1 VAEPESA
8 KKPRS
13 RLLDVAWFMAL
24 LWVSLTF
31 FFALLKWK
39 AVAPAEQSTQVI
51 LVAVTGAGIILGTM
65 GVLWALMRKQ

>member
-1 VAEPESA
+1 MAEPESA

-13 RLLDVAWFMAL
+13 RLWDVAWFMAL

-31 FFALLKWK
+31 FFAVLKWK

-51 LVAVTGAGIILGTM
+51 LVGVTGAGIVLGTM
-65 GVLWALMRKQ
+65 GVFWALTRKR